1 MSQLVKPV
9 RQVVKRTTIGAIGR
23 VVVRLTGGGALVVS
37 ALLMPTPS
45 TAQTSGNALP
55 TTSRTKA
62 SVHDSLTTSY
72 EVGGVRVVHRL
83 TPAND
88 IVAANVYLL
97 GGVRQVTGDNAGI
110 EPLLL
115 EASDRGTRE
124 YTGERVRTALSRL
137 GSSIVVDPE
146 TDWTIFG
153 LRATREG
160 FDSTWSVMASR
171 LMHPTLDSAQVALV
185 REQLLAA
192 VRQRGDNP
200 DALAS
205 FVADTFAFS
214 GHPYARSTLGTE
226 RSLSRLNVAALE
238 RYHDEQIVKS
248 RMLVVIVGNV
258 ARSRV
263 EKLITRTLAKL
274 PAGTYRWTLPD
285 SVPSRA
291 AGFAIE
297 PRALPTNY
305 ILGYYLGP
313 SAGSKDYQALRVA
326 AAVLSGQLFAEI
338 RSRRNLTYAVD
349 APFIERAIASGG
361 LYVTTVSPDTTL
373 ALMQQQINALQQ
385 GTIDR
390 EALERLV
397 QQFIT
402 EYFLNNETNAEQANF
417 LARAQLY
424 RGDFRVGD
432 QFVDELRDVTPEDV
446 QRVARRY
453 MRDIRFAYVGD
464 SLRLSPR
471 ALRGF

>member
-1 MSQLVKPV
+1 VNCKGITALRRS
-9 RQVVKRTTIGAIGR
+9 
-23 VVVRLTGGGALVVS
+23 ALVVG
-37 ALLMPTPS
+37 ALAILVADGGAQVPPS
-45 TAQTSGNALP
+45 ERALP
-55 TTSRTKA
+55 GTSRTKA
-62 SVHDSLTTSY
+62 ALHDSLTTSY
-72 EVGGVRVVHRL
+72 EVAGVRVIHRL

-88 IVAANVYLL
+88 VVAANVYLL
-97 GGVRQVTGDNAGI
+97 GGVRQINNDNAGI

-124 YTGERVRTALSRL
+124 YGGDKVRTTLSRL
-137 GSSIVVDPE
+137 GSTIVVDPE
-146 TDWTIFG
+146 TDWTMFG
-153 LRATREG
+153 LRATRDG
-160 FDSTWSVMASR
+160 FDSTWSVLASR
-171 LMHPTLDSAQVALV
+171 LMHPTLDSAQVQLI
-185 REQLLAA
+185 RQQLLAA

-200 DALAS
+200 DALVS
-205 FVADTFAFS
+205 FMADSFAFA

-226 RSLSRLNVAALE
+226 TSLDHLTVAALK
-238 RYHDEQIVKS
+238 RYHEEQIVKS

-258 ARSRV
+258 ARPQV

-274 PAGTYRWTLPD
+274 PTGNYKWTLPD
-285 SVPSRA
+285 TLPVRG

-297 PRALPTNY
+297 RRSLPTNY

-313 SAGSKDYQALRVA
+313 PAGSKDYQALRVA

-349 APFIERAIASGG
+349 APFVERAIASGG

-373 ALMQQQINALQQ
+373 ALMRQQITALQQ

-424 RGDFRVGD
+424 RGDFRIAD
-432 QFVDELRDVTPEDV
+432 LFVDELREVSPEDV

-453 MRDIRFAYVGD
+453 MRDVRFAYVGD
-464 SLRLSPR
+464 SLRLSAR
-471 ALRGF
+471 ALKGF

>member
-1 MSQLVKPV
+1 VNRRLASAAGQL
-9 RQVVKRTTIGAIGR
+9 TTSVAALIISAS
-23 VVVRLTGGGALVVS
+23 VGGAQVSGS
-37 ALLMPTPS
+37 AL
-45 TAQTSGNALP
+45 G
-55 TTSRTKA
+55 TTSHSKVA
-62 SVHDSLTTSY
+62 IHDTLTTSY
-72 EVGGVRVVHRL
+72 QVGGVRVVHRL

-97 GGVRQVTGDNAGI
+97 GGVRQTTDDNAGI

-115 EASDRGTRE
+115 ETSDRGTRE
-124 YTGERVRTALSRL
+124 YANERVRTTLSRL
-137 GSSIVVDPE
+137 GSTIVVDPE
-146 TDWTIFG
+146 TDWTMFG

-160 FDSTWSVMASR
+160 FDSTWSVLASR
-171 LMHPTLDSAQVALV
+171 LMHPTLDSGQVQLI

-192 VRQRGDNP
+192 VRQRGDSP
-200 DALAS
+200 DALVS
-205 FVADTFAFS
+205 FVADSFAFS

-226 RSLSRLNVAALE
+226 RSLSRLSVADLR
-238 RYHDEQIVKS
+238 RYHTEQIVTS

-258 ARSRV
+258 ARERV
-263 EKLITRTLAKL
+263 ERLIARTLAKL
-274 PAGTYRWTLPD
+274 PAGNYRWTLPD
-285 SVPSRA
+285 SVPTLA

-305 ILGYYLGP
+305 ILGYYHGP
-313 SAGSKDYQALRVA
+313 PAGSKDYQVLRVA

-349 APFIERAIASGG
+349 APFVERAIASGG

-373 ALMQQQINALQQ
+373 ALMRQQISALQQ
-385 GTIDR
+385 GTIDH

-424 RGDFRVGD
+424 RGDFRVAD
-432 QFVDELRDVTPEDV
+432 LFVDELREVSPEDV
-446 QRVARRY
+446 QRVARQY
-453 MRDIRFAYVGD
+453 MRNIRFAYVGD
-464 SLRLSPR
+464 SQRLSPR

>member
-1 MSQLVKPV
+1 MSNTVVTALRRGGLALGVLSV
-9 RQVVKRTTIGAIGR
+9 LAAGSGAQVQ
-23 VVVRLTGGGALVVS
+23 VS
-37 ALLMPTPS
+37 GSAMPR
-45 TAQTSGNALP
+45 
-55 TTSRTKA
+55 TSRTKA
-62 SVHDSLTTSY
+62 PLHDSLTTTY
-72 EVGGVRVVHRL
+72 EVGGVRVIHRL

-88 IVAANVYLL
+88 VVAANVYLL
-97 GGVRQVTGDNAGI
+97 GGVRQINDDNAGI

-124 YTGERVRTALSRL
+124 YAGEKVRTMLSRL
-137 GSSIVVDPE
+137 GSTIVVDPE
-146 TDWTIFG
+146 TDWTMFG
-153 LRATREG
+153 LRATRDG
-160 FDSTWSVMASR
+160 FDSTWSVLASR
-171 LMHPTLDSAQVALV
+171 LMHPSLDSGQVRIV

-200 DALAS
+200 DALVS
-205 FVADTFAFS
+205 FIADSFAFS

-226 RSLSRLNVAALE
+226 RSLARLTVPSLR

-248 RMLVVIVGNV
+248 RMLVVIVGNIS
-258 ARSRV
+258 RSQV
-263 EKLITRTLAKL
+263 EKVMTRTLAKL
-274 PAGTYRWTLPD
+274 PVGNYRWTLPD
-285 SVPSRA
+285 TLPVRN

-297 PRALPTNY
+297 SRSLPTNY

-313 SAGSKDYQALRVA
+313 PAGSKDYQALRVA

-349 APFIERAIASGG
+349 APFVERAIASGG

-373 ALMQQQINALQQ
+373 ALMRQQITALQQ

-424 RGDFRVGD
+424 RGDFRVAD
-432 QFVDELRDVTPEDV
+432 LFVDELREVSPEDV
-446 QRVARRY
+446 QRVARQY
-453 MRDIRFAYVGD
+453 MRDVRFAYVGD
-464 SLRLSPR
+464 SLRLSAR
-471 ALRGF
+471 ALKGF

>member
-1 MSQLVKPV
+1 MRMLA
-9 RQVVKRTTIGAIGR
+9 TTATVLALWSSAVAAQQAGA
-23 VVVRLTGGGALVVS
+23 VA
-37 ALLMPTPS
+37 AP
-45 TAQTSGNALP
+45 
-55 TTSRTKA
+55 SRTRA
-62 SVHDSLTTSY
+62 ATHDSLTTSY
-72 EVGGVRVVHRL
+72 DVAGVRVVHRL

-97 GGVRQVTGDNAGI
+97 GGVRQTVEDNAGI

-124 YTGERVRTALSRL
+124 YPGDRVRTMLSRL

-171 LMHPTLDSAQVALV
+171 LMHPTLDSAQVTLV
-185 REQLLAA
+185 REQMLAG
-192 VRQRGDNP
+192 VRQRGDSP
-200 DALAS
+200 DALVS
-205 FVADTFAFS
+205 FIADSFAFS
-214 GHPYARSTLGTE
+214 GHPYARSTVGTE
-226 RSLSRLNVAALE
+226 RSLARITVADLK
-238 RYHDEQIVKS
+238 RYHTDQFVKS
-248 RMLVVIVGNV
+248 RMVVVIVGNV
-258 ARSRV
+258 TRSRV
-263 EKLITRTLAKL
+263 ERLITRTFAKL
-274 PAGTYRWTLPD
+274 PAGNYRWTLPD

-291 AGFAIE
+291 AGFAVE
-297 PRALPTNY
+297 PRTLPTNY
-305 ILGYYLGP
+305 LLGYYLGP
-313 SAGSKDYQALRVA
+313 PAGSKDYQALRIA

-349 APFIERAIASGG
+349 APFVERAIASGG

-373 ALMQQQINALQQ
+373 ALMRQQVNALQQ

-424 RGDFRVGD
+424 RGDFRVAD
-432 QFVDELRDVTPEDV
+432 LFVDELREVTPEDV
-446 QRVARRY
+446 QRVARQY
-453 MRDIRFAYVGD
+453 MRNIRFAYVGD
-464 SLRLSPR
+464 SLRLSQR
-471 ALRGF
+471 ALKGF

>member
-1 MSQLVKPV
+1 MNGKGITVLRQGWLVV
-9 RQVVKRTTIGAIGR
+9 
-23 VVVRLTGGGALVVS
+23 GALAILAADSGAQAQSSGS
-37 ALLMPTPS
+37 ALPR
-45 TAQTSGNALP
+45 
-55 TTSRTKA
+55 TSRTKA
-62 SVHDSLTTSY
+62 ALHDSLTTAY
-72 EVGGVRVVHRL
+72 EVGGIKVIHRL

-88 IVAANVYLL
+88 VVAANVYLL
-97 GGVRQVTGDNAGI
+97 GGVRQITDDNAGI

-124 YTGERVRTALSRL
+124 YGGDRVRTMLSRL
-137 GSSIVVDPE
+137 GSSVVVDPE
-146 TDWTIFG
+146 TDWTMFG
-153 LRATREG
+153 LRATRDG
-160 FDSTWSVMASR
+160 FDSTWSVLASR
-171 LMHPTLDSAQVALV
+171 LMHPTLDSAQVQLV
-185 REQLLAA
+185 RGQLLAA

-200 DALAS
+200 DALVS
-205 FVADTFAFS
+205 FIADSFAFA

-226 RSLSRLNVAALE
+226 RSLDRLTMASLK
-238 RYHDEQIVKS
+238 RYHEEQIVKS

-258 ARSRV
+258 ARPQV

-274 PAGTYRWTLPD
+274 PAGNYKWTLPD
-285 SVPSRA
+285 TLPVRG

-297 PRALPTNY
+297 RRSLPTNY

-313 SAGSKDYQALRVA
+313 PAGSKDYQALRVA
-326 AAVLSGQLFAEI
+326 SAVLSGQLFAEI

-349 APFIERAIASGG
+349 APFVERAIASGG

-373 ALMQQQINALQQ
+373 ALMRQQVTALQQ

-424 RGDFRVGD
+424 RGDFRVAD
-432 QFVDELRDVTPEDV
+432 LFVDELREVSPEDV

-453 MRDIRFAYVGD
+453 MRDVRFAYVGD
-464 SLRLSPR
+464 SLRLSAR

>member
-1 MSQLVKPV
+1 VNNTVMTSLWRGRLVLGTLSILAGGV
-9 RQVVKRTTIGAIGR
+9 VHAQVSG
-23 VVVRLTGGGALVVS
+23 S
-37 ALLMPTPS
+37 ALPGM
-45 TAQTSGNALP
+45 
-55 TTSRTKA
+55 SRTKA
-62 SVHDSLTTSY
+62 PLHDSLTTTY
-72 EVGGVRVVHRL
+72 EIGGVRVIHRL

-97 GGVRQVTGDNAGI
+97 GGVRQINDDNAGI

-124 YTGERVRTALSRL
+124 YAGEKVRTMLSRL
-137 GSSIVVDPE
+137 GSTIVVDPE
-146 TDWTIFG
+146 TDWTMFG

-160 FDSTWSVMASR
+160 FDSTWSVLASR
-171 LMHPTLDSAQVALV
+171 LMHPTLDSGQVKLV

-200 DALAS
+200 DALVS
-205 FVADTFAFS
+205 FIADTFAFS

-226 RSLSRLNVAALE
+226 RSLTRLTVAGLR

-248 RMLVVIVGNV
+248 RVLVVIVGNIS
-258 ARSRV
+258 RSQV
-263 EKLITRTLAKL
+263 EKAITQTVAKL
-274 PAGTYRWTLPD
+274 PTGNYRWTLPD
-285 SVPSRA
+285 TLPVRG
-291 AGFAIE
+291 AGVAIE
-297 PRALPTNY
+297 SRSLPTNY

-313 SAGSKDYQALRVA
+313 PAGSKDYQALRVA

-349 APFIERAIASGG
+349 APFVERAIASGG

-373 ALMQQQINALQQ
+373 ALMRQQITALQQ

-432 QFVDELRDVTPEDV
+432 LFVDELREVSPEDV
-446 QRVARRY
+446 QRVARQY
-453 MRDIRFAYVGD
+453 MRDVRFAYVGD

-471 ALRGF
+471 ALKGF

>member
-1 MSQLVKPV
+1 MSRPL
-9 RQVVKRTTIGAIGR
+9 
-23 VVVRLTGGGALVVS
+23 
-37 ALLMPTPS
+37 S
-45 TAQTSGNALP
+45 TALRIAAGGVAAVIAMSGTTSAQAPSSALP

-62 SVHDSLTTSY
+62 ALHDSLTTTY
-72 EVGGVRVVHRL
+72 DVGGVRVVHRL

-97 GGVRQVTGDNAGI
+97 GGVRQTTEDNAGI

-124 YTGERVRTALSRL
+124 YPAARVRAMLSRL
-137 GSSIVVDPE
+137 GSTIVVDPE
-146 TDWTIFG
+146 TDWTMFG

-171 LMHPTLDSAQVALV
+171 LMHPTLDSAQVTLV

-192 VRQRGDNP
+192 VRQRGDSP
-200 DALAS
+200 DALVS
-205 FVADTFAFS
+205 FIADSFAFS

-226 RSLSRLNVAALE
+226 RSLARLKIADLK
-238 RYHDEQIVKS
+238 RYHAEQFVKS
-248 RMLVVIVGNV
+248 RMLVVVVGNV
-258 ARSRV
+258 PRSSVERLIAR
-263 EKLITRTLAKL
+263 TFAKL
-274 PAGTYRWTLPD
+274 PAGNYRWTLPD
-285 SVPSRA
+285 TVPARA
-291 AGFAIE
+291 AGFAVE

-305 ILGYYLGP
+305 LLGYYLGP
-313 SAGSKDYQALRVA
+313 PAGSKDYQALRIA

-349 APFIERAIASGG
+349 APFVERAIASGG

-373 ALMQQQINALQQ
+373 ALMRQQVNALQQ

-390 EALERLV
+390 ESLERLV

-424 RGDFRVGD
+424 RGDFRVAD
-432 QFVDELRDVTPEDV
+432 LFVDELREVTPEDV
-446 QRVARRY
+446 QRVARQY
-453 MRDIRFAYVGD
+453 MRNIRFAYVGD

-471 ALRGF
+471 ALKGF

>member
-1 MSQLVKPV
+1 VKNTVVTTLWRGGLV
-9 RQVVKRTTIGAIGR
+9 
-23 VVVRLTGGGALVVS
+23 LGALVILASGGVVQAQVS
-37 ALLMPTPS
+37 GSAIP
-45 TAQTSGNALP
+45 G
-55 TTSRTKA
+55 TSRTKA
-62 SVHDSLTTSY
+62 PLHDSLTTTY
-72 EVGGVRVVHRL
+72 EVGGVRVIHRL

-88 IVAANVYLL
+88 VVAANVYLL
-97 GGVRQVTGDNAGI
+97 GGVRQINDDNAGI

-124 YTGERVRTALSRL
+124 YAGEKVRTVLSRL
-137 GSSIVVDPE
+137 GSTVVVDPE
-146 TDWTIFG
+146 TDWTMFG
-153 LRATREG
+153 LRATRDG
-160 FDSTWSVMASR
+160 FDSTWSVLASR
-171 LMHPTLDSAQVALV
+171 LMHPTLDSGQVKLV

-200 DALAS
+200 DALVS
-205 FVADTFAFS
+205 FIADSFAFS

-226 RSLSRLNVAALE
+226 RSLARLTVPALR

-248 RMLVVIVGNV
+248 RMLVVIVGNIS
-258 ARSRV
+258 RSQV
-263 EKLITRTLAKL
+263 EKVITGTLAKL
-274 PAGTYRWTLPD
+274 PTGNYRWTLPD
-285 SVPSRA
+285 TLPVRG
-291 AGFAIE
+291 AGFPIE
-297 PRALPTNY
+297 SRPLPTNY

-313 SAGSKDYQALRVA
+313 PAGSKDYQALRVA

-349 APFIERAIASGG
+349 APFVERAIASGG

-373 ALMQQQINALQQ
+373 ALIRQQIMALQQ

-417 LARAQLY
+417 LVRAQLY
-424 RGDFRVGD
+424 RGDFRIAD
-432 QFVDELRDVTPEDV
+432 RFVDELREVSPEDV
-446 QRVARRY
+446 QRVARQY
-453 MRDIRFAYVGD
+453 MRDVRFAYVGD

-471 ALRGF
+471 ALKGF

>member
-1 MSQLVKPV
+1 MKNTAV
-9 RQVVKRTTIGAIGR
+9 RRIG
-23 VVVRLTGGGALVVS
+23 LGGLALGALAVLAVGDT
-37 ALLMPTPS
+37 LQ
-45 TAQTSGNALP
+45 AQAGNAMLR
-55 TTSRTKA
+55 TSRTKA
-62 SVHDSLTTSY
+62 SLHDSLTTTY
-72 EVGGVRVVHRL
+72 EIGGIRVIHRL

-97 GGVRQVTGDNAGI
+97 GGVRQIDDDDAGI

-124 YTGERVRTALSRL
+124 YAGENVRTMLSRL

-146 TDWTIFG
+146 TDWTMFG
-153 LRATREG
+153 LRATRDG
-160 FDSTWSVMASR
+160 FDSTWSVLASR
-171 LMHPTLDSAQVALV
+171 LMHPTLDSGQVKLV

-200 DALAS
+200 DALVS
-205 FVADTFAFS
+205 FIADSFAFS

-226 RSLSRLNVAALE
+226 RSLAHLTVGALR

-248 RMLVVIVGNV
+248 RMLVVIVGNI
-258 ARSRV
+258 SRAQV
-263 EKLITRTLAKL
+263 EKVITRTLAKL
-274 PAGTYRWTLPD
+274 PAGNYRWTLPD
-285 SVPSRA
+285 TLPARG

-297 PRALPTNY
+297 SRPLPTNY

-313 SAGSKDYQALRVA
+313 PAGSRDYQALRVA

-349 APFIERAIASGG
+349 APFVERAIASGG
-361 LYVTTVSPDTTL
+361 LYVTTVTPDTTL
-373 ALMQQQINALQQ
+373 ALMRQQIMALQQ

-424 RGDFRVGD
+424 RGDFRVAD
-432 QFVDELRDVTPEDV
+432 RFVDELREVSPEDV
-446 QRVARRY
+446 QRVARQY
-453 MRDIRFAYVGD
+453 MRDVRFAYVGD

-471 ALRGF
+471 ALKGF

>member
-1 MSQLVKPV
+1 MTRAHGSFHW
-9 RQVVKRTTIGAIGR
+9 RAIGA
-23 VVVRLTGGGALVVS
+23 TAAL
-37 ALLMPTPS
+37 ALLASGVDGQVSTEHAPRTPS
-45 TAQTSGNALP
+45 RPPATL
-55 TTSRTKA
+55 
-62 SVHDSLTTSY
+62 HDSLTSSY
-72 EVGGVRVVHRL
+72 EVDGIRVIHRL

-88 IVAANVYLL
+88 VVAANVYLL
-97 GGVRQVTGDNAGI
+97 GGVRQITEDNAGI

-124 YTGERVRTALSRL
+124 YAGDRVRTVLSRL
-137 GSSIVVDPE
+137 GSTIVVDPE
-146 TDWTIFG
+146 TDWTTFG
-153 LRATREG
+153 FRATRDG

-171 LMHPTLDSAQVALV
+171 LMHPTLDSAQVQLV
-185 REQLLAA
+185 REQLLAG

-200 DALAS
+200 DALVS
-205 FVADTFAFS
+205 FIADSFAFS
-214 GHPYARSTLGTE
+214 GHPYARSTLGSE
-226 RSLSRLNVAALE
+226 HSLSHVNLAALR

-258 ARSRV
+258 ARAQV
-263 EKLITRTLAKL
+263 ERAITRTLAKL
-274 PAGTYRWTLPD
+274 PAGSYRWTLPEA
-285 SVPSRA
+285 VPPHA

-297 PRALPTNY
+297 SRPLPTNY

-313 SAGSKDYQALRVA
+313 PAGNKDYQALRIA

-349 APFIERAIASGG
+349 APFVERAIASGG
-361 LYVTTVSPDTTL
+361 LYVTTVAPDTTL
-373 ALMQQQINALQQ
+373 ALMRQQIMALQQ
-385 GTIDR
+385 GTIDH

-402 EYFLNNETNAEQANF
+402 EYFLNNETNADQANF

-424 RGDFRVGD
+424 RGDFRMAD
-432 QFVDELRDVTPEDV
+432 SFVDELRDVSPEDV

-453 MRDIRFAYVGD
+453 MKDIRFAYVGD

-471 ALRGF
+471 ALKGF

>member
-1 MSQLVKPV
+1 VKNT
-9 RQVVKRTTIGAIGR
+9 VVTTIRRGGLTLGTLSVLA
-23 VVVRLTGGGALVVS
+23 TGGVLH
-37 ALLMPTPS
+37 
-45 TAQTSGNALP
+45 AQGENALSR
-55 TTSRTKA
+55 TSRTKA
-62 SVHDSLTTSY
+62 ALHDSLTTTY
-72 EVGGVRVVHRL
+72 EVGGVRVIHRL

-97 GGVRQVTGDNAGI
+97 GGVRQINDDNAGI

-124 YTGERVRTALSRL
+124 YAGEKVRTMLSRL
-137 GSSIVVDPE
+137 GSTIVVDPG

-153 LRATREG
+153 LRSTRDG
-160 FDSTWSVMASR
+160 FDSTWSVLASR
-171 LMHPTLDSAQVALV
+171 LMHPTLDSAQVKLV

-200 DALAS
+200 DALVS
-205 FVADTFAFS
+205 FIADTFAFS

-226 RSLSRLNVAALE
+226 RSLARLTVAGLR

-248 RMLVVIVGNV
+248 RVLVVIVGNIE
-258 ARSRV
+258 RSQV
-263 EKLITRTLAKL
+263 EKAITQTLAKL
-274 PAGTYRWTLPD
+274 PTGNYRWTLPD
-285 SVPSRA
+285 TLPVRG
-291 AGFAIE
+291 AGVAIE
-297 PRALPTNY
+297 SRSLPTNY

-313 SAGSKDYQALRVA
+313 PAGSKDYQALRVA

-349 APFIERAIASGG
+349 APFVERAIASGG

-373 ALMQQQINALQQ
+373 ALMRQQITALQQ

-424 RGDFRVGD
+424 RGDFRVAD
-432 QFVDELRDVTPEDV
+432 LFVDELREVSPEDV
-446 QRVARRY
+446 QRVARQY
-453 MRDIRFAYVGD
+453 MRDVRFAYVGD

-471 ALRGF
+471 ALKGF

>member
-1 MSQLVKPV
+1 MVGDVGAQG
-9 RQVVKRTTIGAIGR
+9 QVFG
-23 VVVRLTGGGALVVS
+23 S
-37 ALLMPTPS
+37 ALPW
-45 TAQTSGNALP
+45 
-55 TTSRTKA
+55 TSRTKA
-62 SVHDSLTTSY
+62 ALHDSLTTSY
-72 EVGGVRVVHRL
+72 EVAGVRVIHRL

-97 GGVRQVTGDNAGI
+97 GGVRQINDDNAGI

-124 YTGERVRTALSRL
+124 YAGDRVRTMLSHL

-146 TDWTIFG
+146 TDWTMFG

-171 LMHPTLDSAQVALV
+171 LMHPTLDSGQVKLV

-200 DALAS
+200 DALVS
-205 FVADTFAFS
+205 FIADSFAFS

-226 RSLSRLNVAALE
+226 RSLAHLTVPALK
-238 RYHDEQIVKS
+238 RYHNEQIVKS
-248 RMLVVIVGNV
+248 RLLVVVVGNV
-258 ARSRV
+258 ARSQV
-263 EKLITRTLAKL
+263 EKVIARTLAKL

-285 SVPSRA
+285 SVPMRA
-291 AGFAIE
+291 AGFAVE
-297 PRALPTNY
+297 SRPLPTNY
-305 ILGYYLGP
+305 LLGYYLGP
-313 SAGSKDYQALRVA
+313 AAGSKDYQALRVA

-349 APFIERAIASGG
+349 APFVERAIASGG

-373 ALMQQQINALQQ
+373 ALMRQQISALQQ

-417 LARAQLY
+417 LARAQLF
-424 RGDFRVGD
+424 RGDFRVAD
-432 QFVDELRDVTPEDV
+432 LFVDELREVSPEDV
-446 QRVARRY
+446 QRVARQY
-453 MRDIRFAYVGD
+453 MRDVRFAYVGD
-464 SLRLSPR
+464 SQRLSAR
-471 ALRGF
+471 TLKGF